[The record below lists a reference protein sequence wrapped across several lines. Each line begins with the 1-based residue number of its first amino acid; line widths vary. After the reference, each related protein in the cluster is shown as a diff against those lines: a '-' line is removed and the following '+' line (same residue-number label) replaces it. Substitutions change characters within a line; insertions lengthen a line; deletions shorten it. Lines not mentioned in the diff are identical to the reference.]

1 MSAAT
6 AKLLHSEQTSVRE
19 VGCAMLVAG
28 LALGAGAAAA
38 CALGHTRTPLRALA
52 CAGGLLSSLVL
63 TISGA
68 GVALAAGNIGLTIGA
83 ASQIGPMLV
92 IVSAPQIRTLP
103 SSEVVMDR
111 AAMISINWSFS
122 WKIVR

>member
-19 VGCAMLVAG
+19 VGCVMLAAG
-28 LALGAGAAAA
+28 LALGAGTAW
-38 CALGHTRTPLRALA
+38 ALGRMRTPLRALA

-68 GVALAAGNIGLTIGA
+68 GVALAAGNIGLTVGA
-83 ASQIGPMLV
+83 LTQFGPLLV
-92 IVSAPQIRTLP
+92 VVSAPQIRTLTAGN
-103 SSEVVMDR
+103 VVMDR
-111 AAMISINWSFS
+111 TALISISWSFS